1 MFWLSPWNAFD
12 DEWGSMRCRL
22 LPRASVVL
30 LLALSVLFTGC
41 DRESSPAPDSQVKS
55 LQLSSELDRTKKKL
69 VATEKELTAKDD
81 AVVLAKAEADKAAQQ
96 VVDKDKALGEKDAA
110 IKALEKDIAEI
121 KKQDAFA
128 YLEVSKLHQ
137 QNLNSTALDRYRQ
150 FVAAFPKSPLV
161 ADANR
166 AIAELTVTA
175 PREARARVAVVDPHA
190 ADRDIQKKFNDGQA
204 TLEDLLPMLK
214 KRSVAD
220 VVKLLGAP
228 NMTYRDGT
236 ELGYVD
242 RVIDLSSGS
251 RATLVIGFEDGVVST
266 LRLGYQGRPVRP

>member
-1 MFWLSPWNAFD
+1 
-12 DEWGSMRCRL
+12 MRRRL
-22 LPRASVVL
+22 LPCASVVL
-30 LLALSVLFTGC
+30 LFALGVLFTGC
-41 DRESSPAPDSQVKS
+41 DHDTGPAPDSQVKS
-55 LQLSSELDRTKKKL
+55 LQLSAELDRTKKKL
-69 VATEKELTAKDD
+69 VATEQELTAKDD
-81 AVVLAKAEADKAAQQ
+81 AVVLAKADADKAAQQ
-96 VVDKDKALGEKDAA
+96 VVDKEKVIAEKDAA
-110 IKALEKDIAEI
+110 VKALEKDIAEL
-121 KKQDAFA
+121 KKQDAFV
-128 YLEVSKLHQ
+128 YLEIAKLHQ
-137 QNLNSTALDRYRQ
+137 QGLNTTALDRYRQ

-190 ADRDIQKKFNDGQA
+190 ADREIQKKFNDNQA
-204 TLEDLLPMLK
+204 TIEDLLPMLK
-214 KRSVAD
+214 KRSVAE

-242 RVIDLSSGS
+242 RVLDLASGS
-251 RATLVIGFEDGVVST
+251 RGTLVIGFEDGVVST